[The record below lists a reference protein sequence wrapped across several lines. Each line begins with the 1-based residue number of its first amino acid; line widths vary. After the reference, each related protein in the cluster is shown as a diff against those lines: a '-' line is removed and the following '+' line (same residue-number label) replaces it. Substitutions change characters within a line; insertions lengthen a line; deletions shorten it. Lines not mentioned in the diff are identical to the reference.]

1 MAAYSTIQQV
11 KVKQKIATSLFGAED
26 EMVITL
32 RDEQKK
38 AVADA
43 LRRFKKRSG
52 NKFLWNAKMRF
63 GKTLCALQLA
73 REMGEW
79 EGDAQVKRTLIV
91 THRPVVNKSWSD
103 DFAKIFHDKK
113 GQYLYGTKF
122 DDDSFGNFYDL
133 EQQVEKQGKHY
144 IFFASMQ
151 YLRRS
156 TLVGGDNDEQL
167 KQDILMN
174 KWDLV
179 VIDEAHEGI
188 RTALGQRVIK
198 LLTENPNTKTLHLSG
213 TPFNLYDDFTDE
225 EIFTWDYIKEQ
236 QAKRD
241 WPKKHRN
248 EPEENNPYRDLP
260 EMEIRTYNLGNLV
273 HLKDNATFS
282 FKDFFQVWTG
292 NPKSDGKIM
301 PEDCVKGTFMR
312 EESVNGF
319 LDLLCKE
326 DETSHYPF
334 STDEYREMFKHT
346 LWVVPGVKEAKALE
360 ILLNKHE
367 VFGEFDA
374 IINVAGSNEDDET
387 RSDALDKVTKKIGDC
402 PELTQTITISCG
414 RLTTGVTVKPWT
426 AVFYLKGSEN
436 TSAAT
441 YMQTIFRV
449 QSPYNYKDAD
459 GNLQMK
465 TKCYVFDF
473 APDRS
478 IKMVA
483 ETAKF
488 ATLTQKERSSAQAT
502 SREKDIQNMEDF
514 LSFCPVISL
523 EGGQMIKYEP
533 ERLFE
538 QLEHVYVDRVVR
550 NGFNDNSLYD
560 LRELMNLSQE
570 ELGELND
577 LGAEIEKTTNM
588 EKPKK
593 AVDISKNGLSKK
605 QKEVA
610 KRAKEKQKQGVELTP
625 EEIAA
630 LEAEKKRREEERKE
644 RDNRITILRGI
655 SLRIPLMMYGAEV
668 DDEDEG
674 ITIDNFTEQIDPA
687 SWREFMPRG
696 VSKQMFN
703 AFKKCYNATVFAA
716 AGKRYR
722 QLAREADTMHIDERI
737 QRIAEIFSYFHNP
750 DKETVLTPWRVVN
763 MHMSDCLGGY
773 CFFNERFDGPNQ
785 KPVIGEGDQLFD
797 WIDTTA
803 PRFVNRGKVT
813 SDVFGDIDKRYLE
826 NNSKILEINS
836 KTGLYPLYVAY
847 TLYRYRMPN
856 YAAVELVT
864 DLDSCSIEEEQV
876 IWDDILKHNI
886 YVICNTPMA
895 ARITKRTLCGFRD
908 VKNINIKSDKLV
920 ERATTDKD
928 NLIKAIKTVGYW
940 EGTTKKDMIKFSAV
954 VGNPPY
960 QIMGGAGGTND
971 SPVYQEFC
979 MLASQLSE
987 RYTSLITPSRW
998 FSEGRE
1004 NLLGDFRK
1012 HMLTC
1017 GHVAKL
1023 LAFGENRSVFEN
1035 VEIKGGI
1042 SYYLYDNKYK
1052 GQCDYTLLSSGTRQ
1066 SSMIALDTF
1075 DVLIRNPKSYTI
1087 VKKVSAKRELDKVST
1102 VDTIVSADTP
1112 FGIPTNPGES
1122 VKTPFNVYEESS
1134 NEHNTVLYYLKNGKR
1149 VTGFCKRSD
1158 IKKNAK
1164 DIDKYKVY
1172 LPKGY
1177 GAGETYPHQIL
1188 GQPEFGCANSVCS
1201 QTYVYSAFDS
1211 EEEAIN
1217 FGKYIKTRF
1226 LRALVFAVKIT
1237 QHANDKCYR
1246 FVPLQDFT
1254 SCGDINWNDTIEG
1267 IDYQLYKKYG
1277 ITPDEQKFIESMI
1290 KPME

>member
-11 KVKQKIATSLFGAED
+11 KPKQKIVTSLFDTE
-26 EMVITL
+26 EEETITL

-38 AVADA
+38 AVGDA
-43 LRRFKKRSG
+43 LRRFKKKSG
-52 NKFLWNAKMRF
+52 DKFLWNAKMRF

-79 EGDAQVKRTLIV
+79 EGESKVRRTIIV

-122 DDDSFGNFYDL
+122 EDDSFGNFYDL
-133 EQQVEKQGKHY
+133 EQQVEKNGKHY

-179 VIDEAHEGI
+179 VIDEAHEGT

-198 LLTENPNTKTLHLSG
+198 LLTENPDTKTLHLSG

-292 NPKSDGKIM
+292 NPKADGKLM
-301 PEDCVKGTFMR
+301 PEGCTKGTFMR
-312 EESVNGF
+312 EDSVNDF

-334 STDEYREMFKHT
+334 STDEYREMFNHT

-488 ATLTQKERSSAQAT
+488 ATLTQKERSAAQAT
-502 SREKDIQNMEDF
+502 SRDKDIQNMEDF

-523 EGGQMIKYEP
+523 EGGQMVKYEA

-550 NGFNDNSLYD
+550 NGFNDTSLYD
-560 LRELMNLSQE
+560 LRELMNLSPE
-570 ELGELND
+570 ELGDLND
-577 LGAEIEKTTNM
+577 LGAEIEKSTNM

-593 AVDISKNGLSKK
+593 AVDISKSGLSKK
-605 QKEVA
+605 QKEAA
-610 KRAKEKQKQGVELTP
+610 KRAKEKQKQGVELTA
-625 EEIAA
+625 EELAA
-630 LEAEKKRREEERKE
+630 LEAEKQRRAEERKE

-668 DDEDEG
+668 DDEEEG

-703 AFKKCYNATVFAA
+703 AFKKCYNPTVFAA

-722 QLAREADTMHIDERI
+722 QLAREADSMHTDERI

-813 SDVFGDIDKRYLE
+813 SDVFGDIDKQHLE

-847 TLYRYRMPN
+847 SLYRYRMPN

-864 DLDSCSIEEEQV
+864 DLDSCSVEEEQV

-908 VKNINIKSDKLV
+908 VTHINIKSDKLV

-928 NLIKAIKTVGYW
+928 SLVKAIKTVGYW
-940 EGTTKKDMIKFSAV
+940 EGTTKKDMLKFAAV

-960 QIMGGAGGTND
+960 QLKMEGTSDNPIYHIFMD
-971 SPVYQEFC
+971 IAFC
-979 MLASQLSE
+979 LSE
-987 RYTSLITPSRW
+987 KSTLITPARFLYNAGKTPQDW
-998 FSEGRE
+998 NKKVLNDEHFKVVWCKKSEDVFPNVDIKGGVAVTYHDTEQNFGKIGVYTDYPELNSILKKVKHDLESNLSDLVYAPESYKFTRKLHEENSWVNDRLSDGHSYDITSNIFEKIPELLNDQQSDGLVGLYGRVNNQRTVKWIKSDYINDHP
-1004 NLLGDFRK
+1004 NLNKYKVVL
-1012 HMLTC
+1012 
-1017 GHVAKL
+1017 AKSNGSG
-1023 LAFGENRSVFEN
+1023 AFGETLTSPSV
-1035 VEIKGGI
+1035 VEPQIGHTQTFI
-1042 SYYLYDNKYK
+1042 SLGAYN
-1052 GQCDYTLLSSGTRQ
+1052 TEAEANNLLS
-1066 SSMIALDTF
+1066 
-1075 DVLIRNPKSYTI
+1075 
-1087 VKKVSAKRELDKVST
+1087 
-1102 VDTIVSADTP
+1102 
-1112 FGIPTNPGES
+1112 
-1122 VKTPFNVYEESS
+1122 
-1134 NEHNTVLYYLKNGKR
+1134 
-1149 VTGFCKRSD
+1149 
-1158 IKKNAK
+1158 
-1164 DIDKYKVY
+1164 
-1172 LPKGY
+1172 
-1177 GAGETYPHQIL
+1177 
-1188 GQPEFGCANSVCS
+1188 
-1201 QTYVYSAFDS
+1201 
-1211 EEEAIN
+1211 
-1217 FGKYIKTRF
+1217 YIKTKF
-1226 LRALVFAVKIT
+1226 LRALLGILKVTQDNKKAVWAYI
-1237 QHANDKCYR
+1237 
-1246 FVPLQDFT
+1246 PLQDF
-1254 SCGDINWNDTIEG
+1254 SSSSDINWAMPISE
-1267 IDYQLYKKYG
+1267 IDKQLYKKYKL
-1277 ITPDEQKFIESMI
+1277 TPDEQKFIESMI

>member
-1 MAAYSTIQQV
+1 MAEFSTIQSV
-11 KVKQKIATSLFGAED
+11 KPKQKIVTLLFDTE
-26 EMVITL
+26 EETITL

-43 LRRFKKRSG
+43 LRRFKKKSG
-52 NKFLWNAKMRF
+52 DKFLWNAKMRF

-79 EGDAQVKRTLIV
+79 EGDAKVRRTIIV
-91 THRPVVNKSWSD
+91 THRPVVNKNWSD

-122 DDDSFGNFYDL
+122 DYDSFGNFYDL

-179 VIDEAHEGI
+179 VIDEAHEGT

-198 LLTENPNTKTLHLSG
+198 LLTENPDTKTLHLSG

-236 QAKRD
+236 KAKRD
-241 WPKKHRN
+241 WPQKHRN

-301 PEDCVKGTFMR
+301 PDDCVKGTFMR
-312 EESVNGF
+312 EDSVNDF

-334 STDEYREMFKHT
+334 STDEYREMFNHT

-488 ATLTQKERSSAQAT
+488 ATLTQKERSAAQAT

-523 EGGQMIKYEP
+523 EGGQMVKYEA

-560 LRELMNLSQE
+560 LRELMNLSPE
-570 ELGELND
+570 ELGDLNN
-577 LGAEIEKTTNM
+577 LGAEIEKSTNM

-593 AVDISKNGLSKK
+593 AVDISKSGLSKK
-605 QKEVA
+605 QKEAA

-630 LEAEKKRREEERKE
+630 LEAEKQRRAEERKE

-722 QLAREADTMHIDERI
+722 QLAREADTMHTDERI

-803 PRFVNRGKVT
+803 PRFVNHGKVT
-813 SDVFGDIDKRYLE
+813 SDVFGDIDKQYLE

-847 TLYRYRMPN
+847 SLYRYRMPN

-908 VKNINIKSDKLV
+908 VKHINIKSDKLV

-928 NLIKAIKTVGYW
+928 SLVKAIKTIGYW
-940 EGTTKKDMIKFSAV
+940 EGTTNKNMIKFSAV

-979 MLASQLSE
+979 MLAFQLSE

-1023 LAFGENRSVFEN
+1023 FAFGESRSVFEN

-1042 SYYLYDNKYK
+1042 SYYLYDNQYK

-1066 SSMIALDTF
+1066 SSMISLDTF

-1087 VKKVSAKRELDKVST
+1087 VKKVSAKRELDNVST

-1122 VKTPFNVYEESS
+1122 VKTPFNVYEDSS
-1134 NEHNTVLYYLKNGKR
+1134 FEHNTVLYYLKNGKR
-1149 VTGFCKRSD
+1149 VTGYCKRSD

-1164 DIDKYKVY
+1164 DIDKFKVF

-1201 QTYVYSAFDS
+1201 QTYVYSAFDT
-1211 EEEAIN
+1211 EEESIN

-1254 SCGDINWNDTIEG
+1254 SNSDINWNDTIEG

-1277 ITPDEQKFIESMI
+1277 ITPDEQNFIESMI

>member
-11 KVKQKIATSLFGAED
+11 KPKQKIVTSLFDTE
-26 EMVITL
+26 EEETITL

-38 AVADA
+38 AVGDA
-43 LRRFKKRSG
+43 LRRFKKKSG
-52 NKFLWNAKMRF
+52 DKFLWNAKMRF

-79 EGDAQVKRTLIV
+79 EGESKVRRTIIV

-122 DDDSFGNFYDL
+122 EDDSFGNFYDL
-133 EQQVEKQGKHY
+133 EQQVEKNGKHY

-179 VIDEAHEGI
+179 VIDEAHEGT

-198 LLTENPNTKTLHLSG
+198 LLTENPDTKTLHLSG

-292 NPKSDGKIM
+292 NPKADGKLM
-301 PEDCVKGTFMR
+301 PEGCTKGTFMR
-312 EESVNGF
+312 EDSVNDF

-334 STDEYREMFKHT
+334 STDEYREMFNHT

-488 ATLTQKERSSAQAT
+488 ATLTQKERSAAQAT

-523 EGGQMIKYEP
+523 EGGQMVKYEA

-560 LRELMNLSQE
+560 LRELMNLSPE
-570 ELGELND
+570 ELGDLNN
-577 LGAEIEKTTNM
+577 LGAEIEKSTNM

-593 AVDISKNGLSKK
+593 AVDISKSGLSKK
-605 QKEVA
+605 QKEAA
-610 KRAKEKQKQGVELTP
+610 KRAKEKQKQGVELTA
-625 EEIAA
+625 EELAA
-630 LEAEKKRREEERKE
+630 LEAEKQRRAEERKE

-668 DDEDEG
+668 DDEEEG

-722 QLAREADTMHIDERI
+722 QLAREADSMHTDERI

-797 WIDTTA
+797 WIDTPA

-813 SDVFGDIDKRYLE
+813 SDVFGDIDKQHLE

-847 TLYRYRMPN
+847 SLYRYRMPN

-908 VKNINIKSDKLV
+908 VTHINIKSDKLV

-928 NLIKAIKTVGYW
+928 ALVKAIKTVGYW

-960 QIMGGAGGTND
+960 QIMDGGAG
-971 SPVYQEFC
+971 
-979 MLASQLSE
+979 
-987 RYTSLITPSRW
+987 
-998 FSEGRE
+998 
-1004 NLLGDFRK
+1004 
-1012 HMLTC
+1012 
-1017 GHVAKL
+1017 
-1023 LAFGENRSVFEN
+1023 
-1035 VEIKGGI
+1035 
-1042 SYYLYDNKYK
+1042 
-1052 GQCDYTLLSSGTRQ
+1052 
-1066 SSMIALDTF
+1066 
-1075 DVLIRNPKSYTI
+1075 
-1087 VKKVSAKRELDKVST
+1087 VSAKPVYNNFVDIAKALMPSYVSMIMPAKWYTDGKGLDEFRNTMLNDKRIESLYDFTDSRDCFATVDIAGGVCYFLWNSTHNGKCRFTSIHQGNRSTAERQLNETTEFIRHIAAIDIISKVKDGSNDNYDTKVS
-1102 VDTIVSADTP
+1102 SRKP
-1112 FGIPTNPGES
+1112 FGLATNVVPTITGDISLRYNKG
-1122 VKTPFNVYEESS
+1122 VGPFESS
-1134 NEHNTVLYYLKNGKR
+1134 AITVGKDMIHKWKVTISYLTAEHAGQTDKEGRKKIISSLGILKPSEVCTETYLVVDSFDTETEVKNCYSYMCTQFVRFLVSQLAATQHLSKDKFR
-1149 VTGFCKRSD
+1149 LVPIQNYTSSSD
-1158 IKKNAK
+1158 IDWTKPIA
-1164 DIDKYKVY
+1164 DIDK
-1172 LPKGY
+1172 
-1177 GAGETYPHQIL
+1177 
-1188 GQPEFGCANSVCS
+1188 
-1201 QTYVYSAFDS
+1201 
-1211 EEEAIN
+1211 
-1217 FGKYIKTRF
+1217 
-1226 LRALVFAVKIT
+1226 
-1237 QHANDKCYR
+1237 
-1246 FVPLQDFT
+1246 
-1254 SCGDINWNDTIEG
+1254 
-1267 IDYQLYKKYG
+1267 QLYAKYG
-1277 ITPDEQKFIESMI
+1277 LSKSEVEFIESMI

>member
-1 MAAYSTIQQV
+1 MAEYSTIQSV
-11 KVKQKIATSLFGAED
+11 KPKQKIVTSLFDTE
-26 EMVITL
+26 EETITL

-43 LRRFKKRSG
+43 LRRFKKKSG
-52 NKFLWNAKMRF
+52 DKFLWNAKMRF

-79 EGDAQVKRTLIV
+79 EGDAKVRRTIIV

-179 VIDEAHEGI
+179 VIDEAHEGT

-198 LLTENPNTKTLHLSG
+198 LLTENPDTKTLHLSG

-241 WPKKHRN
+241 WPQKHRN

-292 NPKSDGKIM
+292 NPKADGKIM

-312 EESVNGF
+312 EESVNDF

-502 SREKDIQNMEDF
+502 SREKDIQNMKDF

-523 EGGQMIKYEP
+523 EGGQMVKYEP

-560 LRELMNLSQE
+560 LRELMNLSPE

-577 LGAEIEKTTNM
+577 LGAEIEKSTNM

-605 QKEVA
+605 QKEAA

-722 QLAREADTMHIDERI
+722 QLAREADTMHTDERI

-785 KPVIGEGDQLFD
+785 KPVIGDGDQLFD

-813 SDVFGDIDKRYLE
+813 SDVFGDIDKQYHE

-847 TLYRYRMPN
+847 SLYRYRMPN

-876 IWDDILKHNI
+876 IWNDILKHNI

-908 VKNINIKSDKLV
+908 VKHINIKSDKLV

-928 NLIKAIKTVGYW
+928 SLVNAIKTIGYW

-960 QIMGGAGGTND
+960 QVMDGGAGV
-971 SPVYQEFC
+971 SAKPVYNSFVDIAKALMPGYLSMIMPAKWYTDGKGLGEFRAT
-979 MLASQLSE
+979 MLNDKRLQSLYDFTDSRDCFATVDIAGGVCYFLWNSSYNGKCQFTNIHKNERTSILRNLGETDEFIRHIQAVSIIDKVKNNSDKYFDSRVRTQKPFGLRTYVEPLSQGDITLKYNKGKGPYDS
-987 RYTSLITPSRW
+987 SLITIGKEMIDQWKVIISC
-998 FSEGRE
+998 
-1004 NLLGDFRK
+1004 
-1012 HMLTC
+1012 LTAE
-1017 GHVAKL
+1017 HA
-1023 LAFGENRSVFEN
+1023 
-1035 VEIKGGI
+1035 
-1042 SYYLYDNKYK
+1042 
-1052 GQCDYTLLSSGTRQ
+1052 GQTDKDGKKKILSS
-1066 SSMIALDTF
+1066 LDM
-1075 DVLIRNPKSYTI
+1075 LAPKEICTETYM
-1087 VKKVSAKRELDKVST
+1087 V
-1102 VDTIVSADTP
+1102 VDS
-1112 FGIPTNPGES
+1112 FPTEVEAYNL
-1122 VKTPFNVYEESS
+1122 T
-1134 NEHNTVLYYLKNGKR
+1134 TYLKTLF
-1149 VTGFCKRSD
+1149 V
-1158 IKKNAK
+1158 
-1164 DIDKYKVY
+1164 
-1172 LPKGY
+1172 
-1177 GAGETYPHQIL
+1177 
-1188 GQPEFGCANSVCS
+1188 
-1201 QTYVYSAFDS
+1201 
-1211 EEEAIN
+1211 
-1217 FGKYIKTRF
+1217 RF
-1226 LRALVFAVKIT
+1226 LISQLAAT
-1237 QHANDKCYR
+1237 QHLSKDKFR
-1246 FVPLQDFT
+1246 LVPIQDFT
-1254 SCGDINWNDTIEG
+1254 SSSDIDWKKPIEE
-1267 IDYQLYKKYG
+1267 IDKQLYNKYG
-1277 ITPDEQKFIESMI
+1277 LTDSDIDFIESMI

>member
-43 LRRFKKRSG
+43 LRRFKKKSG

-630 LEAEKKRREEERKE
+630 LEFEKKRREEERKE

-722 QLAREADTMHIDERI
+722 QLAREADTMHTDERI

-773 CFFNERFDGPNQ
+773 CFFNERFDGKNQ
-785 KPVIGEGDQLFD
+785 KSVTGEGDKLFD

-813 SDVFGDIDKRYLE
+813 SDVFGDIDKKYHE

-847 TLYRYRMPN
+847 SLYRYRMPN

-864 DLDSCSIEEEQV
+864 DLDSCSVEEEQV

-908 VKNINIKSDKLV
+908 VKHINIKADKLV
-920 ERATTDKD
+920 ERATTDKES
-928 NLIKAIKTVGYW
+928 LVKAIKTIGYW

-960 QIMGGAGGTND
+960 QVMDGGAG
-971 SPVYQEFC
+971 
-979 MLASQLSE
+979 
-987 RYTSLITPSRW
+987 
-998 FSEGRE
+998 
-1004 NLLGDFRK
+1004 
-1012 HMLTC
+1012 
-1017 GHVAKL
+1017 
-1023 LAFGENRSVFEN
+1023 
-1035 VEIKGGI
+1035 
-1042 SYYLYDNKYK
+1042 
-1052 GQCDYTLLSSGTRQ
+1052 
-1066 SSMIALDTF
+1066 
-1075 DVLIRNPKSYTI
+1075 
-1087 VKKVSAKRELDKVST
+1087 VSAKPVYNSFVDIAKALMPGYLSMIMPAKWYTDGKGLGEFRSTMLNDKRLQSLYDFTDSRDCFAT
-1102 VDTIVSADTP
+1102 VDIAGGVCYFLWNSSYNGKCQFTNIHKNERTSILRNLSETDEFIRHIQAVSIIEKVKNNSKIYFDSRVRTQKP
-1112 FGIPTNPGES
+1112 FGLRTYVEPLSQGDITLKYNKGKGPYDSALITIGKEMIDQWKVIIS
-1122 VKTPFNVYEESS
+1122 CLTAEHAGQTDKDGKKRILSSLDMLTPKEICTETYMVIDSFSTEAEAS
-1134 NEHNTVLYYLKNGKR
+1134 NLTSYLKTIF
-1149 VTGFCKRSD
+1149 V
-1158 IKKNAK
+1158 
-1164 DIDKYKVY
+1164 
-1172 LPKGY
+1172 
-1177 GAGETYPHQIL
+1177 
-1188 GQPEFGCANSVCS
+1188 
-1201 QTYVYSAFDS
+1201 
-1211 EEEAIN
+1211 
-1217 FGKYIKTRF
+1217 RF
-1226 LRALVFAVKIT
+1226 LISQLAAT
-1237 QHANDKCYR
+1237 QHLSKDKFR
-1246 FVPLQDFT
+1246 LVPIQDFT
-1254 SCGDINWNDTIEG
+1254 SSSDIDWGKSIEE
-1267 IDYQLYKKYG
+1267 IDKQLYKKYG
-1277 ITPDEQKFIESMI
+1277 ITDSEINFIKSMI